1 MFGGRMDFWEAVVI
15 LTMISTA
22 GWVIVTIVNKIG
34 DVSVKKAEAKANAE
48 AGYLRAM
55 LAEIE
60 EIKRRLSMK

>member
-1 MFGGRMDFWEAVVI
+1 MDFWEAVVI

>member
-15 LTMISTA
+15 LTLISTA